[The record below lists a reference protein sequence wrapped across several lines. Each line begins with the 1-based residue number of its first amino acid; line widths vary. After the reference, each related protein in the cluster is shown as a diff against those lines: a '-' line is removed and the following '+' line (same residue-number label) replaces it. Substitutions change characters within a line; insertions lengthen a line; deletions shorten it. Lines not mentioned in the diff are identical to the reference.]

1 VVASERS
8 GSGRLG
14 PWLLAAR
21 EAVLVALT
29 GLALGGVISFL
40 FLIGGGIPRL
50 GVANA
55 VRGGIVLF
63 LMFHHVGMQAAT
75 NALLLPHGAEAALG
89 LPSGVPVDATIAFAF
104 LGGTAVMLWRLA
116 AAGRLVGE
124 STGERPRD
132 RGLSGARIAVPYAL
146 ITFVL
151 GWTVSAVVRF
161 PETAPV
167 AVHPSHAASL
177 LWPFALAAVAGFIG
191 GVRSGPEG
199 AWGSEWWEADEWAR
213 RWRAA
218 TAGAVRA
225 LLVGMAVSLVGF
237 VAVAAVRPDVS
248 VQFVGDGLSGGPVA
262 GLGVAILAVLA
273 LPNLAL
279 WIMAPAFGACVQIS
293 SGFGFTS
300 GPYCFLDYGHAPSHT
315 LAARDYYWGLPKLG
329 PPPASFRL
337 FLLVPLA
344 AALVGVLH
352 GLRLGRVR
360 TRREGALIGAL
371 TGVVFIVVF
380 LVALL
385 LSTVTVRLG
394 GPIASANT
402 GYFRYGPQPFDAVE
416 LGTAWVVIG
425 GVLLGWLTGRRAE
438 RAPATTQS
446 AQGP

>member
-1 VVASERS
+1 M
-8 GSGRLG
+8 GTGRLA

-21 EAVLVALT
+21 EAALVALT
-29 GLALGGVISFL
+29 GLALGWAISFL
-40 FLIGGGIPRL
+40 FLISGGVPGM
-50 GVANA
+50 GAANA
-55 VRGGIVLF
+55 VRGGVVLF
-63 LMFHHVGMQAAT
+63 LMFHHVGMQAASG
-75 NALLLPHGAEAALG
+75 ALLLPHGAEAALG
-89 LPSGVPVDATIAFAF
+89 LPSGVPVDATVAFAF
-104 LGGTAVMLWRLA
+104 LGGTALMMWRLA
-116 AAGRLVGE
+116 SAGRAVAE
-124 STGERPRD
+124 STGGRPRD

-146 ITFVL
+146 ITFVT
-151 GWTVSAVVRF
+151 GWSVSTVVRF
-161 PETAPV
+161 PQTSPV

-177 LWPFALAAVAGFIG
+177 LWPLALGAIAGYFG

-218 TAGAVRA
+218 TAGTVRA
-225 LLVGMAVSLVGF
+225 LLVGMALSVVGF
-237 VAVAAVRPDVS
+237 LVVAAVRPGTS
-248 VQFVGDGLSGGPVA
+248 VRFVGDGLSGGPVA

-293 SGFGFTS
+293 SGFGFTP
-300 GPYCFLDYGHAPSHT
+300 GPYCFLDYRHAPSHP

-329 PPPASFRL
+329 PPPASFWL

-352 GLRLGRVR
+352 GLRVGRVR
-360 TRREGALIGAL
+360 TRREGALVGVL
-371 TGVVFIVVF
+371 TGAVFIALF

-402 GYFRYGPQPFDAVE
+402 GYFRYGPQPFDAIE
-416 LGTAWVVIG
+416 FGTVWVVAG
-425 GVLLGWLTGRRAE
+425 GLILGWLTGRRAE
-438 RAPATTQS
+438 RAPATTQ
-446 AQGP
+446 AARGP